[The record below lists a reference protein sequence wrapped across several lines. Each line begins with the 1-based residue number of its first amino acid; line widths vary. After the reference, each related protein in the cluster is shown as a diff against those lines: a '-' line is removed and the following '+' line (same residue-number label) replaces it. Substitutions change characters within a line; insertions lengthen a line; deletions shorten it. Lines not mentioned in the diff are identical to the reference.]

1 MGYRMGGSIITI
13 DAKPGPIAID
23 VGRAAVLVVD
33 MQNDFGAPTGM
44 FARAGIDVSP
54 IRRVIPPIA
63 KLVECTRRLAIP
75 TVYLK
80 MAFRED
86 LSDAGPP
93 DCPNRLKHAIFG
105 IGTESTAPDGGRSR
119 VLIRDTWNTDIVD
132 ELRPATTDVVVYKTR
147 YSGFYQTE
155 LDSVLRARGVTHL
168 LVTGC
173 TTSVCVEST
182 IRDAMFRDYHCV
194 LLADCTA
201 EPIGS
206 DFPRTNHEASL
217 LVIQT
222 LFGFVSESVHVIR
235 ALQHVMPD
243 LAPDGAVM
251 PEAPPRG

>member
-1 MGYRMGGSIITI
+1 VIQ
-13 DAKPGPIAID
+13 PIA
-23 VGRAAVLVVD
+23 RL
-33 MQNDFGAPTGM
+33 
-44 FARAGIDVSP
+44 
-54 IRRVIPPIA
+54 
-63 KLVECTRRLAIP
+63 LECTRQLAMP

-93 DCPNRLKHAIFG
+93 DSPNRLKHAIFR
-105 IGTESTAPDGGRSR
+105 IGTESTAPDGRRSR

-132 ELRPATTDVVVYKTR
+132 ELRPAATDVVIYKTR

-155 LDSVLRARGVTHL
+155 LDSVLRARSVTQL

-206 DFPRTNHEASL
+206 DSSRTNHEASL

-222 LFGFVSESVHVIR
+222 LFGFVSESVHVIK
-235 ALQHVMPD
+235 ALQGVMPNMA
-243 LAPDGAVM
+243 LHPAAQ
-251 PEAPPRG
+251 